1 MKFDGK
7 VAVVTGS
14 RGMGR
19 AIAATLASR
28 GAAVGVADRVEE
40 FAEAAVRDARESG
53 GRAAA
58 VVADVSRPDD
68 VSRIVDRAVS
78 EFGGVDFLIATA
90 AIQFFDVGTV
100 VETTPEQWDQTLAV
114 NLTGVYL
121 CARACIP
128 HMAARGGGVIVATSS
143 DCAIRTC
150 LHSAAY
156 VASKAGLIGLV
167 RALAVDHG
175 KQGIRAN
182 VIIPGV
188 TDTAGLRGAY
198 ESGGRSAEEGL
209 ALSAG
214 LSPLGRVGQV
224 SDIASAV
231 AFLCSEG
238 AAFITGSELFVDG
251 GMTVTYGAW

>member
-1 MKFDGK
+1 MEFEGK

-19 AIAATLASR
+19 AITSTLAAR
-28 GAAVGVADRVEE
+28 GAAVVVADRVDE
-40 FAEAAVRDARESG
+40 FAEAAARDAREAG

-58 VVADVSRPDD
+58 VVADVSREDD
-68 VSRIVDRAVS
+68 VARVVEQAVS
-78 EFGGVDFLIATA
+78 EFGGVDFLVATA

-100 VETTPEQWDQTLAV
+100 VDTTPEQWDQTLAV

-128 HMAARGGGVIVATSS
+128 HMVARGGGAIVATSS

-156 VASKAGLIGLV
+156 IASKAGLIGLV

-175 KQGIRAN
+175 GQGIRAN

-188 TDTAGLRGAY
+188 TDTAGLRGIY
-198 ESGGRSAEEGL
+198 EAGGRNAQEGL
-209 ALSAG
+209 DLSAR
-214 LSPLGRVGQV
+214 LSPLGRVGSV
-224 SDIASAV
+224 GDIASAV
-231 AFLCSEG
+231 AFLCSDA

>member
-1 MKFDGK
+1 MEFDGK

-19 AIAATLASR
+19 AIATAMAAR
-28 GAAVGVADRVEE
+28 GAAVVVADRVEE
-40 FAEAAVRDARESG
+40 FAQAAVRDARAAG

-58 VVADVSRPDD
+58 VVADVSRPND
-68 VSRIVDRAVS
+68 VSQIVERAAS

-100 VETTPEQWDQTLAV
+100 VDTTPEQWDQTLAV

-128 HMAARGGGVIVATSS
+128 SMAARGGGVIVATAS

-175 KQGIRAN
+175 SQKIRAN

-188 TDTAGLRGAY
+188 TDTAGLRGIY
-198 ESGGRSAEEGL
+198 ESAGRSAQEGL
-209 ALSAG
+209 DLSAR

-224 SDIASAV
+224 KDIAGAV
-231 AFLCSEG
+231 AFLCSDE
-238 AAFITGSELFVDG
+238 ASFITGSELFVDG